1 MTFNEKND
9 DSIDIFIF
17 IKDLWD
23 DEMEFINFLSNK
35 EINLQ
40 MNHNNDNSNND
51 VYLLFIF
58 IA

>member
-9 DSIDIFIF
+9 DSIDIFIL

-35 EINLQ
+35 EINL
-40 MNHNNDNSNND
+40 
-51 VYLLFIF
+51 
-58 IA
+58 

>member
-9 DSIDIFIF
+9 DSIDIFIL

-51 VYLLFIF
+51 VY
-58 IA
+58 